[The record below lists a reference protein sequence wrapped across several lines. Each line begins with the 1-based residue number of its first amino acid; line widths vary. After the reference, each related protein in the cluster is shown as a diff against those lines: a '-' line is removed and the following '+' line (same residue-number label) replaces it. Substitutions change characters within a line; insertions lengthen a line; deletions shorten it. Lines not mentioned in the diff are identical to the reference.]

1 MKVPTLWSRVQ
12 MRAAQQAKRI
22 KLPLFEGLSLYDVA
36 TFFWRGMIEGAV
48 PSRASAIS
56 FSFFLALFPGVIFLF
71 TLIPFI
77 PLEGFQD
84 QLFELLKEFLPE
96 FL

>member
-1 MKVPTLWSRVQ
+1 M
-12 MRAAQQAKRI
+12 
-22 KLPLFEGLSLYDVA
+22 YDVA

-77 PLEGFQD
+77 PLEGFQE
-84 QLFELLKEFLPE
+84 QLF
-96 FL
+96 